1 MSTQV
6 NSDHLSVAQIL
17 FHTGQFLIDGVAENG
32 LLNKL
37 ISDQHSV
44 LKYGYLPVGEW
55 AWFWVSE
62 AVERHCPV

>member
-1 MSTQV
+1 MPFMTALLFIVMSTQV

-44 LKYGYLPVGEW
+44 LKYGYLPVGE
-55 AWFWVSE
+55 
-62 AVERHCPV
+62 